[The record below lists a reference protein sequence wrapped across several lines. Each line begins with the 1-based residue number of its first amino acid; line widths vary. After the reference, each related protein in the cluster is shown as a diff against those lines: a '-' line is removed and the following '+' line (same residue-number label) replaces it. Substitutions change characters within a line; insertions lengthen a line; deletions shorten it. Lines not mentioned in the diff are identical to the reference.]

1 MTGILTCRVSF
12 PQLFMFI
19 MFIIK
24 FEGSKVKDYL
34 IFGFSKGM

>member
-1 MTGILTCRVSF
+1 MIQFFSPSGGLWEMTEILTCRVSF

-24 FEGSKVKDYL
+24 FEA
-34 IFGFSKGM
+34 